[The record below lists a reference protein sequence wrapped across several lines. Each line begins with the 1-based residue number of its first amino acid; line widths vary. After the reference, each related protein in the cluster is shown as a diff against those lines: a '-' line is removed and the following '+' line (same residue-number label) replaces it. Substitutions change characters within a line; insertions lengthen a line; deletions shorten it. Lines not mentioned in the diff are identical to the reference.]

1 MSKERITIFL
11 FVFIVIFTISTGYIY
26 GSISV
31 PGEEGKE
38 GLELPQKELGFWTVL
53 YGLKDFTLDIPLIS
67 GGIIAIITGLGV
79 YIIYREVRGGF

>member
-11 FVFIVIFTISTGYIY
+11 LIFVVIFTISTGYIY
-26 GSISV
+26 GSLSAS
-31 PGEEGKE
+31 GEEE
-38 GLELPQKELGFWTVL
+38 LELPQKELGFWSIM

-79 YIIYREVRGGF
+79 YIIYREVRGGL